1 MRVADG
7 KLLKPK
13 RCNKSESS
21 GDEGDYRNITD
32 SNQIP
37 LQHVNSWGNL
47 SLGKLPSVSCL

>member
-47 SLGKLPSVSCL
+47 SLGELPSVSCL